1 MKILGIDYGSK
12 RVGLATCDTDSG
24 MAFPKSVVP
33 NDQNLT
39 KTIIELC
46 RKEGIGEIV
55 MGESKNLNGE
65 DNGITEDSRRFK
77 SELSVAFGKDVIFV
91 PEFYSTY
98 QASRIQGD
106 SDMIDASAAAIIL
119 QSYVDKLKITN
130 NK

>member
-12 RVGLATCDTDSG
+12 RVGLATCDTESG
-24 MAFPKSVVP
+24 MAFPKSVVN
-33 NDQNLT
+33 NDKNLLNV
-39 KTIIELC
+39 ILELC
-46 RKEGIGEIV
+46 KKEGMGEIV

-65 DNGITEDSRRFK
+65 DNSITEDSRVFK
-77 SELSVAFGKDVIFV
+77 TKLSVAFGKEVIFV

-106 SDMIDASAAAIIL
+106 SNMIDASAAAIIL

>member
-12 RVGLATCDTDSG
+12 RVGLATCDTESG
-24 MAFPKSVVP
+24 MAFPKSVVS
-33 NDQNLT
+33 NDKNLLNG
-39 KTIIELC
+39 ILELC
-46 RKEGIGEIV
+46 KKEGVAEIV

-65 DNGITEDSRRFK
+65 DNSITADSREFK
-77 SELSVAFGKDVIFV
+77 ALLSKSFGKEVIFA

-119 QSYVDKLKITN
+119 QSYVDKLKN
-130 NK
+130 R